1 MFSAVTFHFPICLA
15 SIGYG
20 EGDGE
25 AEKWEGRDD
34 MAIKWGQWGLLC
46 AEGPWHH
53 NPNITLVAPAFA
65 PTQSLREDII
75 AKSKRFLEQEKCLA
89 STHGLVLQ
97 GFQCFIFVR
106 NFCLDLIM
114 HLYALA
120 IRPICSDAKWS
131 GIFSKCIYLHTSI
144 WQWHPTPVLLSW
156 KSYGRRNLVGCSPW
170 GREES
175 DTTEWLHFTILIPVT
190 EKSLMISILPALS
203 PSHPSTPPNVLLFS
217 SLSSENSYISSLQ
230 SMILSVSI
238 IPFRPFLPIV
248 VII

>member
-1 MFSAVTFHFPICLA
+1 MFSAVTFRFSICLA

-53 NPNITLVAPAFA
+53 NPNITLVALAFA
-65 PTQSLREDII
+65 LTQSLGEDII

-97 GFQCFIFVR
+97 GFQCLIFVR
-106 NFCLDLIM
+106 SFCLDLIM
-114 HLYALA
+114 HLYALM

-131 GIFSKCIYLHTSI
+131 GIFSKCIYLHTST
-144 WQWHPTPVLLSW
+144 H
-156 KSYGRRNLVGCSPW
+156 
-170 GREES
+170 
-175 DTTEWLHFTILIPVT
+175 IPVT
-190 EKSLMISILPALS
+190 ERSLMISILPALS
-203 PSHPSTPPNVLLFS
+203 SPSHPTTPPNCFHLHPVR
-217 SLSSENSYISSLQ
+217 
-230 SMILSVSI
+230 
-238 IPFRPFLPIV
+238 IPTSHHCSQ
-248 VII
+248 